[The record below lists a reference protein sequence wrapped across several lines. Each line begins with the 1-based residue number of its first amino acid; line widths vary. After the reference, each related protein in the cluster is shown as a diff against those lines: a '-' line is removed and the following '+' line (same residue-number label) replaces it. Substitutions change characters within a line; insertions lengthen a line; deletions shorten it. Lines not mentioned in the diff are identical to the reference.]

1 MVRVSPP
8 VPLLAGDV
16 GSALYEASQ
25 ACAGDVLQLAAQIA
39 QVPAPTNS
47 ELLRSDYIS
56 TLMDDLGFVDVR
68 GDELGDV
75 SGVVRGI
82 LPSPQVL
89 IAAHIDTVFP
99 METPLSIH
107 VGSTQSFGPGI
118 GDNCLGVAAAL
129 TIPEML
135 SRANVQ
141 TATDVIVTGNVGE
154 EGLGDLRGMKAVM
167 DANKGIG
174 AVIAL
179 EGHNLGRVTH
189 VAVGSRRYRV
199 TVTGPGGHS
208 WGDYG
213 NTSAIHAAAEII
225 NQLANIELPVNPKT
239 TFNVGTIEG
248 GISVNTIAPSA
259 SFLLDLRSVE
269 GKSLDRLSAQV
280 EAVIES
286 VVPDVEVVFEVIGER
301 PSGVVQTDSRIIR
314 LASSILE
321 SIGIQPVGDASSTDA
336 NIPISRGIPAVC
348 IGLTT
353 GGNVHREDEFID
365 NGPVADGLYQMLA
378 LTVTVSASLSQ
389 GQL

>member
-8 VPLLAGDV
+8 VPLLAGNV
-16 GSALYEASQ
+16 GAALYEAAQ

>member
-8 VPLLAGDV
+8 IPLLAGDV
-16 GSALYEASQ
+16 GAALFEA
-25 ACAGDVLQLAAQIA
+25 ARECAQDVLKLAAEIA
-39 QVPAPTNS
+39 KIPAPTNR
-47 ELLRSDYIS
+47 EHLRSAYIS
-56 TLMDDLGFVDVR
+56 TLMSGLGFVDIWT
-68 GDELGDV
+68 DDLGDIT
-75 SGVVRGI
+75 GVVRGV

-89 IAAHIDTVFP
+89 IAGHIDTVFP
-99 METPLSIH
+99 IETPLSIS
-107 VGSTQSFGPGI
+107 VGATKSFGPGI
-118 GDNCLGVAAAL
+118 GDNSLGVAAAL
-129 TIPEML
+129 KIPAML

-167 DANKGIG
+167 DRHSGVG

-199 TVTGPGGHS
+199 TATGPGGHS
-208 WGDYG
+208 WGDFG
-213 NTSAIHAAAEII
+213 NVNAIHAAADII
-225 NQLANIELPVNPKT
+225 HQLAAIELPANPKT
-239 TFNVGTIEG
+239 TLNVGMIEG

-259 SFLLDLRSVE
+259 SFLLDLRSVDE
-269 GKSLDRLSAQV
+269 QALDRLSGEV
-280 EAVIES
+280 EAVFERQI
-286 VVPDVEVVFEVIGER
+286 PDMDVSFEIIGER
-301 PSGVVQTDSRIIR
+301 PAGVVQTDSRIIR

-321 SIGIQPVGDASSTDA
+321 SIGIQPIGDASSTDA

-365 NGPVADGLYQMLA
+365 NDPIAEGLYQLLA
-378 LTVTVSASLSQ
+378 LTVTVSSFLSQ